1 MPFEHCVNSTEIKF
15 GFGHPHVDRNKLKLS
30 SFIIKL
36 RLLDDFLDFYKVFFS
51 LSEVFK
57 CLRRLFLSVVQTR
70 DIIGEI
76 KFEEDVFF
84 TAQVGRYFAL
94 RFVNTV

>member
-15 GFGHPHVDRNKLKLS
+15 GFGHTHVDRNKLKLS

-51 LSEVFK
+51 LPEVFK
-57 CLRRLFLSVVQTR
+57 CLRRLFLSVVQTG
-70 DIIGEI
+70 DIIDEI

-84 TAQVGRYFAL
+84 NGQVGRYFAL